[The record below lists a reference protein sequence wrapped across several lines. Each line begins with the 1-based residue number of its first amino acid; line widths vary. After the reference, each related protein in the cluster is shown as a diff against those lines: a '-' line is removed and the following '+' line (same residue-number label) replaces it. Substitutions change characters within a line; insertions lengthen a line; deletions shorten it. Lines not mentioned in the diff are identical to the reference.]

1 MKALEIIVSGVV
13 QGVGF
18 RHYTREAALQIGV
31 SGTVKNL
38 PDGTVKILV
47 EGPQA
52 TVTQFLDWCHQGP
65 QSATVTQL
73 TYSEIELSGFSNFNI
88 IRL

>member
-18 RHYTREAALQIGV
+18 RHYTREEALKIGV

-47 EGPQA
+47 EGPQVA
-52 TVTQFLDWCHQGP
+52 VTNFLDWCHQGP
-65 QSATVTQL
+65 ASAIVTQL
-73 TYSEIELSGFSNFNI
+73 NYSEIEPSGFSTFDI